1 MDTCVIQVTNVA
13 PVATLEQMSTLFG
26 YLGKIEQI
34 QMYPSDDS
42 IIQPLS
48 RVCYVKF
55 AESWS
60 VGVAQHLTNTVF
72 IDRALIVVPVPDGIV
87 PDESKAMALTT
98 PTSSISGMSPS
109 SGAAQLVNQVTG
121 VGGTQ
126 VITTV
131 DPRLTALGLPQ
142 YPPLPANMDPTKIEE
157 IRRTVYCGNLD
168 STLTAE
174 QLLKFFNQIGEVKYV
189 RMAGDETQPTRFA
202 FVEFTEQASVANA
215 LQYNGVIFGGRPLK
229 INHSNNAIVKPQAKS
244 SEAAQ
249 REIEEAMKRVRE
261 AQSLITAAIEPEL
274 AEKEK
279 SKSRSRS
286 CSRSRH
292 SRSRSRSRRHSKE
305 RRSISK
311 SRRES
316 HHRSR
321 SRSRRSPVRSKDHHS
336 RSRSRDKRK
345 KSPSPRIRR
354 RTRSRSRDRLR
365 KKSTP
370 PRSRRDRSRSRE
382 SKKKSH
388 RSKSGSRSRSRSP
401 IKGKSSKSS
410 KSKEDGHS
418 EKTKDKDKKKPDKKD
433 EVLEKVPKETASES
447 KEGPELPGTKD
458 KVHEEKELSDD
469 KKPAEDQ
476 TKEIDKPDEEKQ
488 KIKDER
494 LALQVTVGLKSFEKT
509 SNNSFQDFRIECLE
523 LRDHEI
529 EEKKKKE
536 KSPEKARRPRKSRS
550 PSIRKRS
557 KSPIKRRVSRS
568 RSRSKRRSPVSPVK
582 RRRSRSRSIS
592 RRHRLSPS
600 PRRRRSRSPL
610 SRRRSRSPWRSR
622 TPIRSSRSRRVS
634 RSPRRSRTPKRRSRT
649 PKRRSRSRSPKRES
663 ISKHK
668 KKKDKERDRSRERDK
683 DKKKK
688 RKDKDDDKDSEK
700 AKESK
705 VKRDYDEEEK
715 GYDSGQ
721 ETVKKIKVSDRE
733 SSASPVK
740 PEKITTAAASSPES
754 PAKSD
759 MDLDSD

>member
-261 AQSLITAAIEPEL
+261 AQSLITAAIEPE
-274 AEKEK
+274 
-279 SKSRSRS
+279 
-286 CSRSRH
+286 
-292 SRSRSRSRRHSKE
+292 

-321 SRSRRSPVRSKDHHS
+321 SRSRKSPVRSKDHHS

-354 RTRSRSRDRLR
+354 RTRSRSRDRVR

-382 SKKKSH
+382 SKKKSL

-401 IKGKSSKSS
+401 IKSKSSKSS
-410 KSKEDGHS
+410 KSKEDSHS
-418 EKTKDKDKKKPDKKD
+418 EKIKDKDKKKSDKKD
-433 EVLEKVPKETASES
+433 EVLEKVPKETTSES
-447 KEGPELPGTKD
+447 KEGPELPVTKD
-458 KVHEEKELSDD
+458 KVPEEKEPLDD

-476 TKEIDKPDEEKQ
+476 TKETDKPDEEKQ
-488 KIKDER
+488 KTKDE
-494 LALQVTVGLKSFEKT
+494 S
-509 SNNSFQDFRIECLE
+509 
-523 LRDHEI
+523 DHEI

-536 KSPEKARRPRKSRS
+536 KSPEKARRLRKSRS

-557 KSPIKRRVSRS
+557 KSPSKRRVSRS

-592 RRHRLSPS
+592 RRRRLSPS
-600 PRRRRSRSPL
+600 PRRRRSRSPMP
-610 SRRRSRSPWRSR
+610 RRRSRSPWRSR

-649 PKRRSRSRSPKRES
+649 PKRRSRSRSPKREP

-683 DKKKK
+683 DKKRK

-700 AKESK
+700 VKESK

-733 SSASPVK
+733 SSASPIK